1 MRTFHK
7 RTQSEIT
14 PDACEG
20 LTQNE
25 RERAN
30 CALSKVTRWNI
41 DVLLIQIRL
50 AIHHSDGFKS

>member
-7 RTQSEIT
+7 TTQSEIT

-30 CALSKVTRWNI
+30 YALSKVTRWNI
-41 DVLLIQIRL
+41 DVLLIQI
-50 AIHHSDGFKS
+50 